1 MNKIKGLLII
11 IIFSF
16 SLIACNNKTVYHVGD
31 IVLEDGSVMAPS
43 ELESYEGTARPMALI
58 FSVTGGEHENSSRVL
73 GVGLKASK
81 GLVFAPEGSKGN
93 ETNVMENYSIVSAQ
107 EFNIT
112 DGVFYSEGFLGL
124 LDGRNTWK
132 NVLKYDAEAKESF
145 AGYPAYK
152 YAVNYG
158 IDKGFKKF
166 QKGWY
171 LPTASEAVA
180 LSRCQL
186 PDLPDL
192 PDLPEII
199 WTSSQSYGAKNAC
212 SVVDLSKSYVE
223 AGHKE
228 LAFGVCSIYCFA
240 E

>member
-1 MNKIKGLLII
+1 MNKIKGLLVI
-11 IIFSF
+11 IIFSLTF
-16 SLIACNNKTVYHVGD
+16 FACGNKPVYHVGD
-31 IVLEDGSVMAPS
+31 IVMEDGSLLTSA
-43 ELESYEGTARPMALI
+43 ELESYEGSARPMAII

-81 GLVFAPEGSKGN
+81 GLAFAPEGSKGN
-93 ETNVMENYSIVSAQ
+93 GINVMENYSIVSAQ
-107 EFNIT
+107 DFNIT
-112 DGVFYSEGFLGL
+112 DGVFYNEGFLGL

-132 NVLKYDAEAKESF
+132 NVAKYDSEAKDSF

-158 IDKGFKKF
+158 IDNGFTKF
-166 QKGWY
+166 KKGWY

-180 LSRCQL
+180 LSRCNI
-186 PDLPDL
+186 

-212 SVVDLSKSYVE
+212 SVVDLGKSYVE
-223 AGHKE
+223 VGHKE

>member
-1 MNKIKGLLII
+1 MNKIKGLFVIL
-11 IIFSF
+11 IFSF
-16 SLIACNNKTVYHVGD
+16 SLVACGNKTVYHVGD
-31 IVLEDGSVMAPS
+31 IVMDDSSVMTAA
-43 ELESYEGTARPMALI
+43 ELEAYKGEAKPMAII

-81 GLVFAPEGSKGN
+81 GLAFSPEGAKGHDIN
-93 ETNVMENYSIVSAQ
+93 FQENYSIVTAQ
-107 EFNIT
+107 DFNIT
-112 DGVFYSEGFLGL
+112 DGVFYSQGFLGL

-132 NVLKYDAEAKESF
+132 NVYKYDSDAKESF
-145 AGYPAYK
+145 TGYPAYK

-158 IDKGFKKF
+158 IDNGFTKF
-166 QKGWY
+166 KKGWY

-180 LSRCQL
+180 LARCKI
-186 PDLPDL
+186 

-212 SVVDLSKSYVE
+212 SVVDLNKAYVE

-228 LAFGVCSIYCFA
+228 MAFGVCSIYCFA